1 MTETRAIIDAVKTL
15 LQEGRPEED
24 IFQLLEPQFGKS
36 AESDSEIVALLVT
49 VPHPTIGKV
58 LHRMFEKTDSKIVRK
73 AIKRSLYRL
82 KGKGV
87 SVEEISPE
95 KGASILHPLQA
106 EPPKG
111 FGSNFDFL
119 GHRLLLL
126 VVPHA
131 TKSWTVIEGVLG
143 EGEELVDFQAEEM
156 TGKKFHVFFE
166 NLKGRTPFPFVEI
179 EASYVGFLF
188 TKAHLLRLKLGK
200 SPLQGY
206 LRFKGEIER
215 IKKDYEKPPV
225 YSLLQADDIAANARV
240 LARQEICSRRM
251 FARIGRSRKP

>member
-1 MTETRAIIDAVKTL
+1 MTEIRAIIDAVKAAV
-15 LQEGRPEED
+15 QEERAEED
-24 IFQLLEPQFGKS
+24 IFRLLEPHFGKS
-36 AESDSEIVALLVT
+36 TESDSEMAALLVT
-49 VPHPTIGKV
+49 VPHPTIGRV
-58 LHRMFEKTDSKIVRK
+58 LHLMFEKTDSKKVRK

-87 SVEEISPE
+87 SVDEISPE

-131 TKSWTVIEGVLG
+131 TKSWTVMEGVLG

-156 TGKKFHVFFE
+156 TG
-166 NLKGRTPFPFVEI
+166 REI
-179 EASYVGFLF
+179 SCFL
-188 TKAHLLRLKLGK
+188 
-200 SPLQGY
+200 
-206 LRFKGEIER
+206 
-215 IKKDYEKPPV
+215 
-225 YSLLQADDIAANARV
+225 
-240 LARQEICSRRM
+240 
-251 FARIGRSRKP
+251 